1 MPVKSEAERRA
12 MEAAAH
18 GEGKLGIPR
27 DVAKEMLAHTPRGKH
42 LPEHVA
48 RIAHGMK
55 TAPRRSE

>member
-18 GEGKLGIPR
+18 GHGTLGIPK

-55 TAPRRSE
+55 SVPRRAE